1 MATAGPN
8 IGYATLSVIPSMRG
22 VQRSLTQQMA
32 GPARQ
37 AGQAAGRDAGDGFA
51 SRFTA
56 IASRAASTAGS
67 AITSTLA
74 AAGRTAMGAIE
85 TTATAM
91 GAVVTASL
99 FKGFGR
105 LTAIDDAEG
114 KLRGLGH
121 TAESIET
128 IMDSALESVRGTAFG
143 LGEAATTAATAVAA
157 GIEPGEELTRYL
169 RIVADTATIAGG
181 SLGEIGSIINKTTTA
196 GRVYTLELQQLA
208 DRGLPVFTWLAD
220 AYGVSSD
227 ELRKMVSDGKIDAER
242 FRQIIEE
249 NIGGAALASGE
260 TFRGG
265 LANVGAAMGRFGEQ
279 LLLPFFEAAK
289 DTFPALIAAFGTLTD
304 TIKPS
309 MQGLADSAGFQRVT
323 DWLANAPE
331 HVKSL
336 VAQLRDLGPALA
348 PLGAFMGAMGL
359 GGLASALGP
368 FGAIIPTVNP
378 VVAALGAWV
387 LTNDEL
393 RESFGNLGSA
403 IWDGLGDIADAA
415 APLGEAMGS
424 LFTDALRSGV
434 DWLAETAVPAVSDF
448 VSRGLE
454 SLSAWW
460 AENGEA
466 VINGFGEI
474 ARVWR
479 EDIGPVLIVVGGFL
493 WAHLIV
499 PLGELFTMLVNNE
512 GAWTVAAYGLA
523 ALAAAMIAAGLA
535 AHPVLLAA
543 LAVGALTAA
552 TTWLAEKF
560 NDELSAAVQWVVDRF
575 ADFLDIV
582 ERVVGWLKTAYE
594 WAMKVVEAAG
604 KIPVIGGGG
613 RGGIKRP
620 DELLLDLIFDD
631 GGVMPG
637 PRGQHS
643 LAWVAGGETILPT
656 HKMDLDSALA
666 AVGVGGSSP
675 LVGGDLVVQQLP
687 GEDAGTATYRALR
700 RLSALRS

>member
-1 MATAGPN
+1 MATGPN

-32 GPARQ
+32 GPARS
-37 AGQAAGRDAGDGFA
+37 AGQSAGSAAGDGFA
-51 SRFTA
+51 SRFSA
-56 IASRAASTAGS
+56 LASRAASTAGS
-67 AITSTLA
+67 AITSTLT

-85 TTATAM
+85 TTATAV
-91 GAVVTASL
+91 GAVVTTSL

-143 LGEAATTAATAVAA
+143 LGEAASTAATAVAA
-157 GIEPGEELTRYL
+157 GIEPGEELARYL

-181 SLGEIGSIINKTTTA
+181 SLGEIGSIINRTTTA
-196 GRVYTLELQQLA
+196 GRVYTLELMQLA
-208 DRGLPVFTWLAD
+208 DRGLPVWTWLQD
-220 AYGVSSD
+220 AYGVTAE

-242 FRQIIEE
+242 FREIIEE
-249 NIGGAALASGE
+249 NIGGAALASGA

-265 LANVGAAMGRFGEQ
+265 LANVGAAMGRFGETI
-279 LLLPFFEAAK
+279 LKPFFEAAK
-289 DTFPALIAAFGTLTD
+289 EAFPALIEGFGALSD
-304 TIKPS
+304 AVAPS
-309 MQGLADSAGFQRVT
+309 MQRIADSDGFKRVT
-323 DWLANAPE
+323 AWIADAPD
-331 HVKSL
+331 HIKGL
-336 VAQLRDLGPALA
+336 VGQLRDLGPALA
-348 PLGAFMGAMGL
+348 PLGAFVGAMGL

-387 LTNDEL
+387 LANDEL

-434 DWLAETAVPAVSDF
+434 DWLAETAVPAISDF
-448 VSRGLE
+448 VSSGLE

-460 AENGEA
+460 AENGDA
-466 VINGFGEI
+466 VIEGFGEI

-493 WAHLIV
+493 WSHMIV
-499 PLGELFTMLVNNE
+499 PLGELVTMLVNNE
-512 GAWTVAAYGLA
+512 GTWTAAAYGLG
-523 ALAAAMIAAGLA
+523 ALAAAMIVAGLA

-543 LAVGALTAA
+543 LAVGALVAA
-552 TTWLAEKF
+552 TDWLAEKF
-560 NDELSAAVQWVVDRF
+560 NDELSTALEWVIRRWVEF
-575 ADFLDIV
+575 SDIV
-582 ERVVGWLKTAYE
+582 ETVAGWLKTAYD
-594 WAMKVVEAAG
+594 WAVKLVEAAG
-604 KIPVIGGGG
+604 KIPIIGGG

-620 DELLLDLIFDD
+620 DELLLDILGFDD

-656 HKMDLDSALA
+656 HKMDFDSALA